1 MISTILEMGL
11 LNSDMSEMQK
21 NNSLF
26 LEHRVLGFLVA
37 KGLLFAPHVKPL
49 GSAKIKISDAIKVG
63 LTSEPRVLE
72 VLPAALLHFPR
83 SFLGHQDMPDKLK
96 QTLDCIRQGSQSGPS
111 LSGIPYSAMLRWANE
126 QLPDKRTR
134 PESQR
139 KITKAFRLKKSA
151 LEKLTKAAQKEQ
163 ISQSALLEKL
173 LEDL

>member
-1 MISTILEMGL
+1 M
-11 LNSDMSEMQK
+11 
-21 NNSLF
+21 
-26 LEHRVLGFLVA
+26 A

-49 GSAKIKISDAIKVG
+49 SSVKIKISDAIEVG

-83 SFLGHQDMPDKLK
+83 SFLGHQEMPDKLK
-96 QTLDCIRQGSQSGPS
+96 QTLDCIRQGSESGPS

-126 QLPDKRTR
+126 PLPDKRTR
-134 PESQR
+134 PESER

-151 LEKLTKAAQKEQ
+151 LDNLTKASQRDQ

-173 LEDL
+173 LESL